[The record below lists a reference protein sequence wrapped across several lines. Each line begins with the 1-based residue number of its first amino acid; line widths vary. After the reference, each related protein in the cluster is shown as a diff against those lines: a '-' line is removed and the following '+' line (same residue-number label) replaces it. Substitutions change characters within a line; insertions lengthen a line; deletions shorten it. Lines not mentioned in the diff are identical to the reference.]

1 MKLSILIPVR
11 ADLFNSHFNV
21 RHPVCTMLCDVKR
34 EPRYATGQA
43 IKFLE
48 NSKQVTTVPQGF
60 KRQAGT
66 AKRYTYNCMVHFF
79 PSIYS
84 WPTLLGPHIL
94 KQSTSET

>member
-1 MKLSILIPVR
+1 
-11 ADLFNSHFNV
+11 
-21 RHPVCTMLCDVKR
+21 MLCDVKR

-94 KQSTSET
+94 KQSTSENINKNMWKVIVLAIYLATNPAFNRK

>member
-1 MKLSILIPVR
+1 MV
-11 ADLFNSHFNV
+11 D
-21 RHPVCTMLCDVKR
+21 PVCTTLCDVKR

-66 AKRYTYNCMVHFF
+66 AKRYTYNCIVHFY